1 MSTIRV
7 VNSGPDTIK
16 VTVNE
21 TPKVNV
27 SSPANSVVK
36 VSLGASGSP
45 GSSTFLGL
53 SDTPATFT
61 ASKFLKVNSDGNAV
75 EFVDTPAGSS
85 TFLELT
91 DTPPSF
97 TASKFLKV
105 NSTGNAVEFVDT
117 PGGASALNDLSDAN
131 TASVAE
137 NDILRADS
145 SGVFRRSTLLTE
157 IEALLKDGTTTK
169 LTSDGSGNTSGTSK
183 GKLDLLDA
191 SASLR
196 FGITGISMDEAS
208 PGDIDFIVA
217 TDSSGSTAFTAVQID
232 GGANANEADFNIN
245 NGTTLKIHGASGSAA
260 LRYTGSG
267 ANVSLPSAGGTLL
280 ANVSEDGAPQ
290 LGGDLNVNGN
300 KITSA
305 SNADILIEPDGTGDI
320 NLSADTIN
328 LTDNANTGRFEIT
341 ANEIRLKST
350 TVGNI
355 WKAKTNGNRFTIEQP
370 LALGSSATPNSTTLL
385 NSKNDN
391 KTHILCENAAGDD
404 KFTVAVDSSGNAT
417 TTIAD
422 TFIVSGLTY
431 PTSDGTNGQ
440 FLTTNGS
447 GTLSF
452 TSGASGD
459 IEGVTAGT
467 GLSGGGSSGS
477 VTLNVEAAQTG
488 ITSVVNSS
496 LEIGGDAD
504 NRIKFG
510 TSNQIIFRVSG
521 GDGITMKASGEIEA
535 TKFDGALEGNADTAT
550 ALASAVNIG
559 GVSFDGSGNID
570 LPGVNTA
577 GNQNTS
583 GNAATATALA
593 TARNI
598 GGVSFDG
605 TGNIDLPGVN
615 SAGNQNTSGT
625 AAIATTVT
633 VTDNENTNED
643 NLIAFVA
650 GAATTT
656 GNHGL
661 EMDGDLTYNPS
672 TGRLTATQLA
682 GTLQTAAQSNVTS
695 LGTLTTLTVDNVIVN
710 GTTIGHTDDTDLM
723 TLADGVL
730 TIAGELDATTLDI
743 SGNADIDGTLEADAI
758 TVNGTA
764 LNTVIAGVT
773 VANATTAAVAT
784 TVTVTDNESTD
795 EENVITF
802 VAGAAG
808 SGNVGLEADGD
819 LTYNP
824 SSGTV
829 TAPRLN
835 VTENKFT
842 KTSNTTHSH
851 QGDVVFFGGTTGMTE
866 GDLYYYTSTGT
877 WAPANATAASTSGAC
892 LLAIALGGVSD
903 TNGMLLRGIYTMD
916 ANAIE
921 GTEATGDELYVGEIN
936 GHVTS
941 TPPSS
946 TNDVVRVIGYCLDGT
961 NKQIWFNPSNDFIV
975 LA

>member
-1 MSTIRV
+1 
-7 VNSGPDTIK
+7 
-16 VTVNE
+16 
-21 TPKVNV
+21 
-27 SSPANSVVK
+27 
-36 VSLGASGSP
+36 
-45 GSSTFLGL
+45 
-53 SDTPATFT
+53 
-61 ASKFLKVNSDGNAV
+61 
-75 EFVDTPAGSS
+75 
-85 TFLELT
+85 
-91 DTPPSF
+91 
-97 TASKFLKV
+97 
-105 NSTGNAVEFVDT
+105 
-117 PGGASALNDLSDAN
+117 
-131 TASVAE
+131 
-137 NDILRADS
+137 
-145 SGVFRRSTLLTE
+145 
-157 IEALLKDGTTTK
+157 
-169 LTSDGSGNTSGTSK
+169 
-183 GKLDLLDA
+183 
-191 SASLR
+191 
-196 FGITGISMDEAS
+196 
-208 PGDIDFIVA
+208 
-217 TDSSGSTAFTAVQID
+217 
-232 GGANANEADFNIN
+232 
-245 NGTTLKIHGASGSAA
+245 
-260 LRYTGSG
+260 
-267 ANVSLPSAGGTLL
+267 
-280 ANVSEDGAPQ
+280 
-290 LGGDLNVNGN
+290 
-300 KITSA
+300 
-305 SNADILIEPDGTGDI
+305 
-320 NLSADTIN
+320 
-328 LTDNANTGRFEIT
+328 
-341 ANEIRLKST
+341 
-350 TVGNI
+350 
-355 WKAKTNGNRFTIEQP
+355 
-370 LALGSSATPNSTTLL
+370 
-385 NSKNDN
+385 
-391 KTHILCENAAGDD
+391 
-404 KFTVAVDSSGNAT
+404 
-417 TTIAD
+417 
-422 TFIVSGLTY
+422 
-431 PTSDGTNGQ
+431 
-440 FLTTNGS
+440 
-447 GTLSF
+447 
-452 TSGASGD
+452 
-459 IEGVTAGT
+459 
-467 GLSGGGSSGS
+467 
-477 VTLNVEAAQTG
+477 QTG

-851 QGDVVFFGGTTGMTE
+851 QGDVVF
-866 GDLYYYTSTGT
+866 
-877 WAPANATAASTSGAC
+877 
-892 LLAIALGGVSD
+892 
-903 TNGMLLRGIYTMD
+903 
-916 ANAIE
+916 
-921 GTEATGDELYVGEIN
+921 
-936 GHVTS
+936 
-941 TPPSS
+941 
-946 TNDVVRVIGYCLDGT
+946 
-961 NKQIWFNPSNDFIV
+961 
-975 LA
+975 